1 MAIKK
6 AFENYAGW
14 GSVSIP
20 VAVGESILIKDIH
33 MNLFGNACS
42 IVRMYVDSVQVGEIY
57 VDSSHGNPLMI
68 TKNLYQKNTLLKYL
82 FDRGLWRGIPVEE
95 GQTFKVE
102 AYNQTGAFINVIYEV
117 HDAADLKSTD
127 PNGSEAVERDLITY
141 GGCGISQ
148 GGDTKVDTQQW
159 GRIVGGFPYQ
169 DKVPPAYEVAIKGV
183 LFQDIYKSANTG
195 ANKIKTLYLKFVKN
209 REVLFTRQLY
219 GLLYMGDQTQTGDG
233 TFVGLGVAVGGV
245 YTDKNVLP
253 PFIFPEPLVC
263 AEGESL
269 DLYIGSVILAGSP
282 TLNPTETMIGL
293 IVTQKRLR

>member
-1 MAIKK
+1 
-6 AFENYAGW
+6 
-14 GSVSIP
+14 
-20 VAVGESILIKDIH
+20 
-33 MNLFGNACS
+33 MNLFGTSCS

-57 VDSSHGNPLMI
+57 VDTSHGNPLMV
-68 TKNLYQKNTLLKYL
+68 TKNLHQKDTLLKYL

-102 AYNQTGAFINVIYEV
+102 AYNQNNAFINVIYEV

-141 GGCGISQ
+141 GGASISV
-148 GGDTKVDTQQW
+148 GGDTKVDQALY
-159 GRIVGGFPYQ
+159 GRIVGGFPFL
-169 DKVPPAYEVAIKGV
+169 DKVPPAYEIAIKGV
-183 LFQDIYKSANTG
+183 LFQDIYKSANSG

-219 GLLYMGDQTQTGDG
+219 GLTYIGDQTQTGDG

-245 YTDKNVLP
+245 YSDKNVRP
-253 PFIFPEPLVC
+253 PFIFPEPIIC
-263 AEGESL
+263 SEGESL
-269 DLYIGSVILAGSP
+269 DLYIGTQILAGSP
-282 TLNPTETMIGL
+282 TLNPIESILGL